1 MIEMM
6 TLRMAAA
13 AIACVAVFQDPAAN
27 IERAILRLS
36 NDDAQVRAR
45 AEADLLAFGP
55 KAIPALREA
64 SKTVGALTRE
74 AAQRLLLQ
82 IESIEFER
90 PRDAENRKKIFAR
103 NESRE
108 SLWRDSY
115 PLSMEGAYY
124 RWTARSL
131 GGGLVVTSSFL
142 PSYLVEIEHD
152 FKSAADKDGKE
163 IAVKRCGKCSPGWV
177 YVDHPG
183 PLTLKLTG
191 TRRWYSDLPLEFA
204 NPKNGDMLRV
214 GDFLVTVKWPKLEV
228 TALKPCPEEVAKKT
242 NATFDF
248 ELKEPRKAYDTMGVG
263 GGGGGGGRYGGR
275 FGGKSEIPYTKENW
289 CMCLDGPKP
298 VSNEKPEVK
307 TMSTWT
313 IEQSVTGGYTPASV
327 DEVASISFKFSKP
340 VEENWVLD
348 IPDAKASDS
357 LDGKMK

>member
-1 MIEMM
+1 MAVRILAFVMAC
-6 TLRMAAA
+6 AAA
-13 AIACVAVFQDPAAN
+13 LQDPADE
-27 IERAILRLS
+27 IERAILCLS
-36 NDDAQVRAR
+36 NDDAQVRAK

-64 SKTVGALTRE
+64 SKTVGARTRE

-82 IESIEFER
+82 IESMEFER

-103 NESRE
+103 DEF
-108 SLWRDSY
+108 RDS
-115 PLSMEGAYY
+115 PEWRKLCPFSMEGADYD
-124 RWTARSL
+124 WSAKSL
-131 GGGLVVTSSFL
+131 AGGLVVTSSFS
-142 PSYLVEIEHD
+142 PTRLVEFEHD

-177 YVDHPG
+177 FVDHPG
-183 PLTLKLTG
+183 PVALKFAG
-191 TRRWYSDLPLEFA
+191 TRRWYSDLPLKFTD
-204 NPKNGDMLRV
+204 PKNGDTLRV

-228 TALKPCPEEVAKKT
+228 KALKPCPEEVAKKT
-242 NATFDF
+242 TTTFDY
-248 ELKEPRKAYDTMGVG
+248 ELKKPREVYDTIAVG

-275 FGGKSEIPYTKENW
+275 FPGKSKVPYSKENW
-289 CMCLDGPKP
+289 CRCLDGPKP
-298 VSNEKPEVK
+298 VTNEKPEVK
-307 TMSTWT
+307 SMTSWT
-313 IEQSVTGGYTPASV
+313 IERSVIREAIPESV